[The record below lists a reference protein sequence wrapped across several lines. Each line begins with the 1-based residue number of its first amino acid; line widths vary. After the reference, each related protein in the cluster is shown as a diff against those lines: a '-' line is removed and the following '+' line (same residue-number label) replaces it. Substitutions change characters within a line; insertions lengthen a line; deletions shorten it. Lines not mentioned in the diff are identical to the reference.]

1 MPSSTPPPLQ
11 VVILAAG
18 QGKRMFSDLPKVLHP
33 IAGRPLLGHV
43 IDTARRLSPARL
55 CVVVGHGAD
64 QVRERLSD
72 AGTTWALQAQQL
84 GTGHAVMQALPQ
96 LDEGGTVLVL
106 YGDVPLIAPETLRSL
121 VDAAASGSLAL
132 LTQHLDEPK
141 GYGRIVRDGA
151 GRVTGIV
158 EEKDA
163 SEAERRIGEVNTGIM
178 ALPRAR
184 LAQWLGRLR
193 NENAQG
199 EYYLTDV
206 VAAAVADGVP
216 VEVRHPAAEHESL
229 GVNSKVDLAA
239 LERRYQMSRASQLL
253 QQGVTLADPARTDVR
268 GELQCGRDVVIDV
281 NCIFEGRVTL
291 GNGVKIG
298 ANCILR
304 DVEIGA
310 GTEVKPYTLMEEAIV
325 GANARIG
332 PYARIRPGTTL
343 DDEVHVGNFVE
354 VKASQ
359 MGHGSKANHLAYVGD
374 STVGRDVN
382 IGAGTI
388 TCNYDG
394 ANKHRTVIEDNVHIG
409 SDVQLIAPVTVGAGA
424 TIAAGATISK
434 DVPPGGLTLTEKKQV
449 TKPDW
454 KRPQKK
460 K

>member
-1 MPSSTPPPLQ
+1 MPSTTSNSLQ

-18 QGKRMFSDLPKVLHP
+18 QGKRMYSRLPKVLHSL
-33 IAGRPLLGHV
+33 AGRPLLGHV
-43 IDTARRLSPARL
+43 LDAARSLAPGRL
-55 CVVVGHGAD
+55 CVVIGHGSE
-64 QVRERLSD
+64 QVRASLAD
-72 AGTTWALQAQQL
+72 ADIAWALQAEQL
-84 GTGHAVMQALPQ
+84 GTGHAVMQALPA
-96 LDEGGTVLVL
+96 LAEGGTVLVL
-106 YGDVPLIAPETLRSL
+106 YGDVPLIAPATLRSL
-121 VDAAASGSLAL
+121 VDAAAGGNLAL
-132 LTQHLDEPK
+132 LTQHLDNPK

-151 GRVTGIV
+151 GRVAGIV

-163 SEAERRIGEVNTGIM
+163 TETERAIHEVNTGIM

-184 LAQWLGRLR
+184 LGHWLAQLR
-193 NENAQG
+193 NANAQG

-206 VAAAVADGVP
+206 VAAAVADGVT
-216 VEVRHPAAEHESL
+216 VEVRHPAAAHESL
-229 GVNSKVDLAA
+229 GVNSKVELAT
-239 LERRYQMSRASQLL
+239 LERSYQMTRASELL
-253 QQGVTLADPARTDVR
+253 QQGVTLSDPARIDVR
-268 GELQCGRDVVIDV
+268 GELSCGRDVSIDV

-291 GNGVKIG
+291 ADGVKIG

-310 GTEVKPYTLMEEAIV
+310 ATEVKPYTLMEEAVV

-359 MGHGSKANHLAYVGD
+359 MGRGSKANHLAYVGD

-394 ANKHRTVIEDNVHIG
+394 AYKHRTVIEDNVHIG

-424 TIAAGATISK
+424 TIAAGATITD
-434 DVPPGGLTLTEKKQV
+434 DVPPGGLTLTLKKQV
-449 TKPDW
+449 TKADW